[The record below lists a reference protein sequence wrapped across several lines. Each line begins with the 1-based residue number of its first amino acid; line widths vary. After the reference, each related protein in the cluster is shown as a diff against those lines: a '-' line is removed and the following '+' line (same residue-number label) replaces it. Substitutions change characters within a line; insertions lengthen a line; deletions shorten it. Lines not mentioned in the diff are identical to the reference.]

1 MPLLHSQSWRLTMVD
16 KRLSTP
22 LYMQI
27 HDLVLQQIK
36 DGEYRPGDQVPSE
49 LEISARH
56 QVSRMT
62 ARKALDLLVTKGLLY
77 RSQGKGTYVAE
88 NTVAFTLSTML
99 SFSRTLQAQ
108 GYQVETQ
115 VLRKEIIPGAPDVQ
129 SKLELQPENLVI
141 VIQRLRRVQGQAAT
155 IHTSFLEHRV
165 YEPILQVD
173 LTQESL
179 LDVIQKISR
188 TAIAYTQDS
197 VQADVATTEEANWL
211 EIAPGSPVLRVE
223 GVAYSESGQPTR
235 LTKAV
240 YRGDMFRLIVRNTA
254 EFATTLQIS
263 DAITAGRRI

>member
-1 MPLLHSQSWRLTMVD
+1 MVD
-16 KRLSTP
+16 KRLSIP

-27 HDLVLQQIK
+27 HDLVLQNIR
-36 DGEYRPGDQVPSE
+36 DGEYLPGDQVPSE

-62 ARKALDLLVTKGLLY
+62 ARKALDLLVSKGLLY
-77 RSQGKGTYVAE
+77 RTQGKGTYVAD
-88 NTVAFTLSTML
+88 NTVAFRLSTML

-115 VLRKEIIPGAPDVQ
+115 VLRKEIIPGAPDVLKRLQ
-129 SKLELQPENLVI
+129 LQPDSRVI

-155 IHTSFLEHRV
+155 IHTSFLEQRT
-165 YEPILQVD
+165 YEPIMQVD

-197 VQADVATTEEANWL
+197 VQADVVTAEEANWL

-240 YRGDMFRLIVRNTA
+240 YRGDMFKLIVRNTA

-263 DAITAGRRI
+263 DTLAAGKRI

>member
-1 MPLLHSQSWRLTMVD
+1 MID
-16 KRLSTP
+16 KRLSIP

-27 HDLVLQQIK
+27 HDLILQNIR
-36 DGEYRPGDQVPSE
+36 DGEYLPGDQVPSE

-62 ARKALDLLVTKGLLY
+62 ARKALDLLVSKGLLY
-77 RSQGKGTYVAE
+77 RTQGKGTYVAE
-88 NTVAFTLSTML
+88 NTVAFRLSTML

-108 GYQVETQ
+108 GYLVETQ
-115 VLRKEIIPGAPDVQ
+115 VLRKEIIPGAPDVLK
-129 SKLELQPENLVI
+129 KLQLQPDNRVI

-155 IHTSFLEHRV
+155 IHTSFLEQRT
-165 YEPILQVD
+165 YEPIMDVD

-179 LDVIQKISR
+179 LDLIQKISR

-197 VQADVATTEEANWL
+197 VQADVATAEEADWL
-211 EIAPGSPVLRVE
+211 EITPGSPVLRVE

-240 YRGDMFRLIVRNTA
+240 YRGDMFKLIVRNTA
-254 EFATTLQIS
+254 EFATTLQFS
-263 DAITAGRRI
+263 DVLTAGKRA

>member
-1 MPLLHSQSWRLTMVD
+1 MVD
-16 KRLSTP
+16 KRLSIP

-27 HDLVLQQIK
+27 HDLVLQNIR
-36 DGEYRPGDQVPSE
+36 DGEYLPGDQVPSE

-56 QVSRMT
+56 RVSRMT
-62 ARKALDLLVTKGLLY
+62 ARKALDLLVSKGFLY
-77 RSQGKGTYVAE
+77 RTQGKGTYVAE
-88 NTVAFTLSTML
+88 NTVAFRLSTML

-115 VLRKEIIPGAPDVQ
+115 VLRKDIIPGAPDVLT
-129 SKLELQPENLVI
+129 KLQLQPDNRVI

-155 IHTSFLEHRV
+155 IHTSFLEQRT
-165 YEPILQVD
+165 YEPIMEVD

-179 LDVIQKISR
+179 LDLIQKISR

-197 VQADVATTEEANWL
+197 VQADVATAEEAGWL
-211 EIAPGSPVLRVE
+211 EIVPGSPVLRVE
-223 GVAYSESGQPTR
+223 GVAYSENGQPTR

-240 YRGDMFRLIVRNTA
+240 YRGDMFKLIVRNTA

-263 DAITAGRRI
+263 DTVTTGKRT

>member
-1 MPLLHSQSWRLTMVD
+1 MVD
-16 KRLSTP
+16 KRSSIP

-27 HDLVLQQIK
+27 HDLVRQRIQ
-36 DGEYRPGDQVPSE
+36 DGEYLPGDQVPSE

-62 ARKALDLLVTKGLLY
+62 ARKALDLLVAKGLLY

-88 NTVAFTLSTML
+88 NTVAFRLSTML

-108 GYQVETQ
+108 GYQVETE
-115 VLRKEIIPGAPDVQ
+115 VLRKAIMPGAPDVVK
-129 SKLELQPENLVI
+129 KLRLPADNPVI

-155 IHTSFLEHRV
+155 IHTSFLEQRI
-165 YEPILQVD
+165 YEPIMQAD

-179 LDVIQKISR
+179 LDLIQTISR

-197 VQADVATTEEANWL
+197 VQADVAVAEEAHWL
-211 EIAPGSPVLRVE
+211 EIQPGSPVLRVE
-223 GVAYSESGQPTR
+223 GVAYAENGQPTR

-240 YRGDMFRLIVRNTA
+240 YRGDMFKLIVRNTA
-254 EFATTLQIS
+254 EFATTLQLS
-263 DAITAGRRI
+263 DMLAPGERN